1 MQKKIEVN
9 LKLVEDRIHNAAKKA
24 DIAPDHVLLIAVSKK
39 KDIEAIKIAFNSGIK
54 DFGENYAQEL
64 AIKSEVLINEKVTW
78 HFIGP
83 VQTNKIK
90 LIAKHSSWIHSLDRP
105 KVIER
110 LNKECLKAERS
121 INGLIQINTSGEETK
136 SGISPDKLLEFARYV
151 DSQTNILLKGIMVL
165 PRINGTT
172 KEKDQEMMKA
182 KKLHTTLLNQFPN
195 ARYLSMGTTSD
206 FESAISHGSN
216 MVRVGELIFGKRT

>member
-1 MQKKIEVN
+1 
-9 LKLVEDRIHNAAKKA
+9 
-24 DIAPDHVLLIAVSKK
+24 
-39 KDIEAIKIAFNSGIK
+39 
-54 DFGENYAQEL
+54 
-64 AIKSEVLINEKVTW
+64 
-78 HFIGP
+78 
-83 VQTNKIK
+83 
-90 LIAKHSSWIHSLDRP
+90 
-105 KVIER
+105 
-110 LNKECLKAERS
+110 
-121 INGLIQINTSGEETK
+121 
-136 SGISPDKLLEFARYV
+136 
-151 DSQTNILLKGIMVL
+151 MVL